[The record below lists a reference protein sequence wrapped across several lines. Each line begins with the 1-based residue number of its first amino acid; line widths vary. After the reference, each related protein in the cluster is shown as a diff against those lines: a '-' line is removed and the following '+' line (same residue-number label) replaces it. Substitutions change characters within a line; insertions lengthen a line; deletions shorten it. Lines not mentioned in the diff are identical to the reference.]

1 MDWLPDLT
9 QSDKPRYLA
18 IADRIAA
25 DIAAGT
31 LTAGDRLPPQRR
43 LAEVLAVDFTT
54 VARGY
59 VEAQR
64 RGLVESR
71 VGQGTFVKAV
81 PTRAVAPDRGS
92 ISRIVPTPELVD
104 LSMTLPPEPDD
115 PQLVDRL
122 RQGMAEVG
130 ERLVSLLRYQPLGG
144 SPADK
149 AAAGLWLSR
158 RGLAPAPEQLFVV
171 PGANTALLAIL
182 ASLAKPG
189 DAVLCEALTYPG
201 IRSICAQLG
210 LPLTGLAMDG
220 DGLDPAAFAEACA
233 RQKPKALYLNPV
245 LQNPTTI
252 TMPERRRE
260 EIAGIARRHGVAIIE
275 DDAYGFV
282 PPDSPGPFAVLAPE
296 LTWHIAGLSKCLGAG
311 LRLAYVV
318 VPDLRSGWPFIAALR
333 ASSIMASPL
342 TAALATRWIE
352 DGSADA
358 LLSFIRTETAVRQRL
373 AAEILPAGLGR
384 ADPLSFN
391 LWLELPPPWTR
402 AAFVGQMQA
411 TGIGI
416 VASDAFA
423 AKGPAPEAVRIC
435 LGGPIGR
442 KALGDALAFM
452 AHALEQ
458 APEVSARAL

>member
-25 DIAAGT
+25 DIAAGI
-31 LTAGDRLPPQRR
+31 LAAGDRLPPQRR
-43 LAEVLAVDFTT
+43 LADVLAVDFTT

-81 PTRAVAPDRGS
+81 PVKAVAPDRGPIPRVS
-92 ISRIVPTPELVD
+92 APELVD

-115 PQLVDRL
+115 PELIGRL

-149 AAAGLWLSR
+149 AAAGLWLGR
-158 RGLAPAPEQLFVV
+158 RGLAPVPELLFVV
-171 PGANTALLAIL
+171 PGANAALLAIL
-182 ASLAKPG
+182 SSLAKPG

-210 LPLTGLAMDG
+210 LSLTGLAMDG
-220 DGLDPAAFAEACA
+220 DGLDPEAFAEACA
-233 RQKPKALYLNPV
+233 RLKPKALYLNPV
-245 LQNPTTI
+245 LQNPTVI
-252 TMPERRRE
+252 TMPAQRRE
-260 EIAGIARRHGVAIIE
+260 EIAAIARRHGVAIIE

-282 PPDSPGPFAVLAPE
+282 PSDAPAPFAALAPE

-318 VPDLRSGWPFIAALR
+318 VPDLRSGWPFAAALR

-342 TAALATRWIE
+342 TAALATHWIE

-358 LLSFIRTETAVRQRL
+358 LLAFIRTETAARQRL
-373 AAEILPAGLGR
+373 AVETLPAGLCR

-402 AAFVGQMQA
+402 AAFTGQMQA
-411 TGIGI
+411 TGVGI

>member
-25 DIAAGT
+25 DLAAGT
-31 LTAGDRLPPQRR
+31 LSAGERLPPQRR
-43 LAEVLAVDFTT
+43 LAEALAVDFTT

-71 VGQGTFVKAV
+71 VGQGTFVKAAPAKVTV
-81 PTRAVAPDRGS
+81 PRAPS
-92 ISRIVPTPELVD
+92 PELVD

-115 PQLVDRL
+115 TSLITRL
-122 RQGMAEVG
+122 RQGMVG
-130 ERLVSLLRYQPLGG
+130 VSDRLVSLMRYQPLGG
-144 SPADK
+144 APADK
-149 AAAGLWLSR
+149 AAAGLWLGR
-158 RGLAPAPEQLFVV
+158 RGLMPAPEQLFVV
-171 PGANTALLAIL
+171 PGANAALLAIL
-182 ASLAKPG
+182 SSLAKPG

-210 LPLTGLAMDG
+210 LSLTGLAMDG
-220 DGLDPAAFAEACA
+220 DGLDPEAFADACT
-233 RQKPKALYLNPV
+233 RLKPRALYLNPI

-252 TMPERRRE
+252 TMPARRRE
-260 EIAGIARRHGVAIIE
+260 EIAAVARRHGVAIIE

-282 PPDSPGPFAVLAPE
+282 PTAAPAPFAALAPE

-318 VPDLRSGWPFIAALR
+318 VPDLRSGWPFAAALR

-358 LLSFIRTETAVRQRL
+358 LLDFIRAETAARQQL
-373 AAEILPAGLGR
+373 AGEILPAGLGR

-411 TGIGI
+411 TGVGL

-423 AKGPAPEAVRIC
+423 VKGPAPEAARIC

>member
-25 DIAAGT
+25 DIAGGA
-31 LTAGDRLPPQRR
+31 LSAGDRLPPQRR
-43 LAEVLAVDFTT
+43 LAESLAVDFTT

-81 PTRAVAPDRGS
+81 PTKAVAPDRDS
-92 ISRIVPTPELVD
+92 IPRVSAPELVD

-115 PQLVDRL
+115 PALVARL
-122 RQGMAEVG
+122 RQGMVEIS

-149 AAAGLWLSR
+149 AAAGLWLGR
-158 RGLAPAPEQLFVV
+158 RGLMPAPEQVFVV
-171 PGANTALLAIL
+171 PGANAALLAML
-182 ASLAKPG
+182 SNLAKPG
-189 DAVLCEALTYPG
+189 DVVLCEALTYPG
-201 IRSICAQLG
+201 IRSISAQLG

-220 DGLDPAAFAEACA
+220 EGLDPEAFAEACG
-233 RQKPKALYLNPV
+233 RLKPKALYLNPV
-245 LQNPTTI
+245 LQNPTAI
-252 TMPERRRE
+252 TMPERRRG
-260 EIAGIARRHGVAIIE
+260 EIAAIARRHGVAIIE

-282 PPDSPGPFAVLAPE
+282 PPDAPAPFAALAPE

-318 VPDLRSGWPFIAALR
+318 VPDLRSGWPFAAALR

-342 TAALATRWIE
+342 TAALATHWIE

-358 LLSFIRTETAVRQRL
+358 LLAFVRAETEARQRL
-373 AAEILPAGLGR
+373 AAEILPAGSSR

-391 LWLELPPPWTR
+391 LWLELPQLWTR

-423 AKGPAPEAVRIC
+423 AKGPAPEAARIC

-458 APEVSARAL
+458 APVASVRAL